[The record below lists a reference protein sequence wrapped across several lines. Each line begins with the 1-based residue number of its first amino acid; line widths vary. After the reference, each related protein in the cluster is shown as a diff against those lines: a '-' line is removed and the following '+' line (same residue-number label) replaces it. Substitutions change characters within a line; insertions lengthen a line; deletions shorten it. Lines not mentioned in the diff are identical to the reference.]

1 MYGKKSYSKIIK
13 FALIIFVSRLLK
25 FYFNQILIV
34 LFIILIDITYIID
47 KNITNYVNYSNNSKF
62 YQSMTKRNLNLRKN
76 KSDTVQFIII
86 VGTIFISNLQYVLD
100 SKQV

>member
-1 MYGKKSYSKIIK
+1 M
-13 FALIIFVSRLLK
+13 LIIPIIQ
-25 FYFNQILIV
+25 N
-34 LFIILIDITYIID
+34 FI
-47 KNITNYVNYSNNSKF
+47 NRW
-62 YQSMTKRNLNLRKN
+62 QKRNLNLRKN

>member
-1 MYGKKSYSKIIK
+1 
-13 FALIIFVSRLLK
+13 
-25 FYFNQILIV
+25 
-34 LFIILIDITYIID
+34 
-47 KNITNYVNYSNNSKF
+47 
-62 YQSMTKRNLNLRKN
+62 MTKRNLNLRKN